1 MTTLTPTSAS
11 IGSFPS
17 IDWAPVFAGAIGAAA
32 LGLVFIAFGA
42 AIGLTLTSPWPGS
55 GLSLVATGIFVM
67 YWTALVQILSFAAG
81 GYIAGRL
88 RPAAAEIGKD
98 ERQFRDGAHGFL
110 VWGVGVVMMALV
122 TAFGGG
128 VAARSGSTVAAGT
141 AAGIGAASQNGP
153 APADYAV
160 DLLLRPGPNTPVTPT
175 TSAPPASNDAA
186 IRQEIGRLFSSVIR
200 NRELTVRDRD
210 YLVTVVQARSGLS
223 PTDAQ
228 QRVTEAVAEARNL
241 EMRAREQADRARKA
255 SVLTAFTAAAALMI
269 GLAVAC
275 AGAAL
280 GGRHRDENTP
290 FSVFGRPVW

>member
-67 YWTALVQILSFAAG
+67 YWTALVQIISFAAG

-128 VAARSGSTVAAGT
+128 VAARSGSTVAAGA
-141 AAGIGAASQNGP
+141 AAGIGAASQNVP
-153 APADYAV
+153 APADC
-160 DLLLRPGPNTPVTPT
+160 PH
-175 TSAPPASNDAA
+175 
-186 IRQEIGRLFSSVIR
+186 GRS
-200 NRELTVRDRD
+200 
-210 YLVTVVQARSGLS
+210 
-223 PTDAQ
+223 
-228 QRVTEAVAEARNL
+228 
-241 EMRAREQADRARKA
+241 
-255 SVLTAFTAAAALMI
+255 
-269 GLAVAC
+269 
-275 AGAAL
+275 
-280 GGRHRDENTP
+280 
-290 FSVFGRPVW
+290 